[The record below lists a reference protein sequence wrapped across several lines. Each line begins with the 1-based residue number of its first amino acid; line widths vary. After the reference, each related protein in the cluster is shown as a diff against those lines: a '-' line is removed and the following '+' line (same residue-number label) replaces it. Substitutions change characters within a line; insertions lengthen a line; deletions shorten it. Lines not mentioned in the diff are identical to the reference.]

1 MKTIIDHGDRIE
13 IISGGPDE
21 WAKSHAIRDAFIAQ
35 WEAEAAA
42 QNGEAN
48 GDQTPETIA
57 NGAHSQPAVA
67 EDDARQP

>member
-1 MKTIIDHGDRIE
+1 MNRIIDHGDVIE

-42 QNGEAN
+42 KNDEVGVVQPDDTKA
-48 GDQTPETIA
+48 QTTVLT
-57 NGAHSQPAVA
+57 G
-67 EDDARQP
+67 